1 VSRDGALRLAVPASI
16 GLGPVLVLLALRL
29 PLINQLDYADAWFYS
44 AYAWAPRHH
53 FGLFG
58 WNYFSV
64 RFPTILSIG
73 TFERALGTHEGYV
86 VLRYLLAVGSGAAL
100 YLGVRR
106 FASVGIALAT
116 ALLLY
121 LDPFFSRM
129 LLWDYTG
136 FVAVSA
142 GVIGF
147 ALWWWS
153 EERGL
158 AWTLLP
164 GAALAIALFANA
176 LMGTALFVLFVVES
190 VAALRLGRNAS
201 VRTAARF
208 AIAVLAA
215 LATFVLGY
223 LGYVAIIG
231 SFGPG
236 DLVRPTIEF
245 LRSNSENSAPYR
257 RPTSEWLLHELR
269 IWPPV
274 VVAVALVAVL
284 GRRVLGT
291 DVPARIAQ
299 ACIGYT
305 IFLWIYRFTVTS
317 SVIETWW
324 AYSLVV
330 VVLAPASGVVLW
342 GLAERWPTKRH
353 AWLAPLAVVILAA
366 VLLRNAPGLAD
377 DVYARIAKHQAALFG
392 LLALGL
398 VSAAL
403 LALRQRLVS
412 SMALVVVFAVLTGM
426 MWAPSVLDGRGT
438 TGVFVTDAGTEW
450 RAYSAARDLLQ
461 LIRNYDSPNSR
472 VFTWYPG
479 TTGLTNIGW
488 ATLPQDGT
496 TVQLLGFDQSL
507 AHLFPLGRARLLQP
521 SAAYVLVM
529 SPRAS
534 DLQAAQRSLSATG
547 FKDRP
552 VVRGS
557 WAAGRL
563 SYVLLALTR
572 KPG

>member
-1 VSRDGALRLAVPASI
+1 
-16 GLGPVLVLLALRL
+16 
-29 PLINQLDYADAWFYS
+29 
-44 AYAWAPRHH
+44 
-53 FGLFG
+53 
-58 WNYFSV
+58 
-64 RFPTILSIG
+64 
-73 TFERALGTHEGYV
+73 
-86 VLRYLLAVGSGAAL
+86 
-100 YLGVRR
+100 
-106 FASVGIALAT
+106 
-116 ALLLY
+116 
-121 LDPFFSRM
+121 
-129 LLWDYTG
+129 
-136 FVAVSA
+136 VAVSA
-142 GVIGF
+142 GVVGF

-190 VAALRLGRNAS
+190 MAALRLGRNAV

-208 AIAVLAA
+208 AIAVVAA
-215 LATFVLGY
+215 LVTFVLGY
-223 LGYVAIIG
+223 LGYLAIIG
-231 SFGPG
+231 SFGPE

-257 RPTSEWLLHELR
+257 RSTSEWLLHEMR

-291 DVPARIAQ
+291 DVPARVAQ

-305 IFLWIYRFTVTS
+305 IFLWIFRFTVTS

-330 VVLAPASGVVLW
+330 VVMAPASGVVLW
-342 GLAERWPTKRH
+342 ALAERWRSNRR
-353 AWLAPLAVVILAA
+353 AWLVPLAVVAVAA
-366 VLLRNAPGLAD
+366 VLLRNARGLAD
-377 DVYARIAKHQAALFG
+377 EGYAWITKHPAAVFS

-403 LALRQRLVS
+403 LAWRQRFVS
-412 SMALVVVFAVLTGM
+412 SVTPAVVFAVLTGM
-426 MWAPSVLDGRGT
+426 MWAPSVFDGRGT
-438 TGVFVTDAGTEW
+438 TGVFVTDGGTEW
-450 RAYSAARDLLQ
+450 RAYSAARQFVQ
-461 LIRNYDSPNSR
+461 LVRDYDSPDSR
-472 VFTWYPG
+472 VLTWYPG

-488 ATLPQDGT
+488 ATLPQQGT

-507 AHLFPLGRARLLQP
+507 THLFPLGRARLLQP

-534 DLQAAQRSLSATG
+534 DLQSAQRSLSATG

-563 SYVLLALTR
+563 SYVLLALTG
-572 KPG
+572 KPR